1 MSYLVKLPNGAI
13 VWLAVGKSADGA
25 EIIEERPMI
34 MPDFGKALKHKTT
47 GEISSG
53 HWLRDRVFI
62 GDSAKYNNGRYSS
75 FNRFSNAPVRY
86 R

>member
-1 MSYLVKLPNGAI
+1 MKLAMSYLVKLPNGTIA
-13 VWLAVGKSADGA
+13 WLAVGKSADGA

-53 HWLRDRVFI
+53 HWLRE
-62 GDSAKYNNGRYSS
+62 GSAEDWEEIEEPKDGE
-75 FNRFSNAPVRY
+75 
-86 R
+86 